1 MSHAFPFPWFK
12 PLLARLREHLAT
24 EPFARDAAHDL
35 GHILRTARLA
45 ERMAEEEGAD
55 VETCVAAALLHDL
68 VYRPKNHPESPLTAQ
83 MAAELVPQWCRETGG
98 LEHRAEAV
106 ASTVESHSWS
116 GGGTPATLEASVVQD
131 ADRLEALGAIG
142 VARVFATGAS
152 FGAGL
157 WHPLDP
163 WAENRELDDKA
174 WSLDHFEKKLLKL
187 AAGMKTAAGQR
198 RAIQRERTMLAYL
211 EALRAELGHDLPAP
225 PVRS

>member
-1 MSHAFPFPWFK
+1 MMHDFPFPWFE
-12 PLLARLREHLAT
+12 PLLARLRKHLAA

-45 ERMAEEEGAD
+45 HRLAQEEGAD
-55 VETCVAAALLHDL
+55 AEVCVAAALLHDL

-83 MAAELVPQWCRETGG
+83 MAADLVPLWCRETLG
-98 LEHRAEAV
+98 LESHANAV
-106 ASTVESHSWS
+106 ASAVESHSWS
-116 GGGTPATLEASVVQD
+116 GGGTPATLEAAVVQD

-163 WAENRELDDKA
+163 WAEGRDLDDKA

-187 AAGMKTAAGQR
+187 AAGMKTRAGQR
-198 RAIQRERTMLAYL
+198 LAADRQRAMVAYL
-211 EALRAELGHDLPAP
+211 DALRTELNSHH
-225 PVRS
+225 